1 MNPSMTLSQ
10 ALKDFD
16 VFGGPEEAVM
26 NLVRRRSDV
35 TNELIIAALGLTVWA
50 HRFGHP
56 CVNLDNIR
64 DLIATEV
71 DEETLINL
79 EAFIPPVEEFISA
92 LKSSPELVRVVEE
105 KKLAHSVRR
114 NLTSVH

>member
-10 ALKDFD
+10 VLKDLNI
-16 VFGGPEEAVM
+16 FGGPEEAVM

-35 TNELIIAALGLTVWA
+35 TDDLVLAALGFTVWA

-64 DLIATEV
+64 DLLESEV

-79 EAFIPPVEEFISA
+79 EAFIPNFKPRFSA
-92 LKSSPELVRVVEE
+92 RC
-105 KKLAHSVRR
+105 RR
-114 NLTSVH
+114 KRGRHIQSGKI